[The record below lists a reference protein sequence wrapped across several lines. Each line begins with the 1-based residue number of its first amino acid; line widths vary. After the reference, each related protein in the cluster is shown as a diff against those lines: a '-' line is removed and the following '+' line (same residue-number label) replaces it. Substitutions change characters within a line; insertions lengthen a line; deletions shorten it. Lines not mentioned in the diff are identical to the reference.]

1 MTWQDYNGEVKYK
14 IEFKILYIYI
24 YSQNRKVTK
33 VYNQNIMKLTV
44 KHFGYI
50 CILVS
55 NMCNA

>member
-33 VYNQNIMKLTV
+33 AYNQNIMKLTA